1 MALDQTDNFMEPPVP
16 DSDDT
21 VDKLVLTLLP
31 DDAPPVLIV
40 TLPLTPLVTAL
51 TSFNII
57 ATYLLSVPIPDDI
70 LWPTPKPVVP
80 VPPLT
85 DTTPPV
91 VEPAPDANDRSPPL
105 PPDDD
110 PDVKEASPPVAA
122 PVDPAVRLIAPPLP
136 PDGDVVD
143 PALTVTAPPTPLSPD
158 PTDTVME
165 PPVPDTADPDD
176 KLMLPLLPDD
186 ASPVLI
192 VTLPLTPLVPSLT
205 FFSSIAPDLVMPLPK
220 LVLSCSLTH
229 QHRHSSFGSCSRIQ

>member
-16 DSDDT
+16 DTDDT
-21 VDKLVLTLLP
+21 VDKLVLPLLP

-85 DTTPPV
+85 NTDPPV
-91 VEPAPDANDRSPPL
+91 LDPAPEVSDRYPLL

-110 PDVKEASPPVAA
+110 RAIK
-122 PVDPAVRLIAPPLP
+122 
-136 PDGDVVD
+136 
-143 PALTVTAPPTPLSPD
+143 
-158 PTDTVME
+158 
-165 PPVPDTADPDD
+165 
-176 KLMLPLLPDD
+176 
-186 ASPVLI
+186 
-192 VTLPLTPLVPSLT
+192 
-205 FFSSIAPDLVMPLPK
+205 
-220 LVLSCSLTH
+220 
-229 QHRHSSFGSCSRIQ
+229 